1 MNLFGLGSGIAALV
15 IGLGTLNPQ
24 AVMGAFLSAER
35 IQGCGDPTNT
45 QNVWTA
51 NFAEVDVNT
60 ITKKLLP
67 YLWTISVIGVIISAF
82 IYF

>member
-15 IGLGTLNPQ
+15 IGLGTLNPL
-24 AVMGAFLSAER
+24 AVMGAFLAAER

-45 QNVWTA
+45 QNVWIA

-60 ITKKLLP
+60 ITKKLIP
-67 YLWTISVIGVIISAF
+67 YLWAISIVGVIISAF